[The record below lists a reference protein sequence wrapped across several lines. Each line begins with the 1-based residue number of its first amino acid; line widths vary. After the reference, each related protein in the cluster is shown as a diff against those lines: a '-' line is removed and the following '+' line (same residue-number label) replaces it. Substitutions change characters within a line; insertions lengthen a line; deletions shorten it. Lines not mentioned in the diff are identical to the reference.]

1 MAEKKHEAKVKT
13 LYDYYRYHADKREE
27 GLLPVPEY
35 QNPTLFWAD
44 LFHFYDRNGAPI
56 EDISGPDMT
65 TEQFE
70 KYKNYIEFRGQSV
83 TGDYTHHGW
92 YKEPNMKPVMHVV
105 ISTAKRSGS
114 YAVHVEQIKK
124 FAETIKRLFT
134 DRYDI
139 IFTPDT
145 ISINCDNI
153 VRLEIK
159 NDTDM
164 NELVMTLSKFA
175 EEATKDD
182 KS

>member
-1 MAEKKHEAKVKT
+1 MAEKKHEAKIKT

-92 YKEPNMKPVMHVV
+92 YKEPTGRPVMHVM
-105 ISTAKRSGS
+105 IKWKS
-114 YAVHVEQIKK
+114 YIDTDQLQKLSEVMRK
-124 FAETIKRLFT
+124 LFSSS
-134 DRYDI
+134 YDI
-139 IFTPDT
+139 VFTPDAVM
-145 ISINCDNI
+145 IDCDKT
-153 VRLEIK
+153 VRVEF
-159 NDTDM
+159 NGDTDIGAM
-164 NELVMTLSKFA
+164 VERLRKYA